1 MPAGRSL
8 YGTLSEQLAD
18 EHSFANGL
26 RRIIDVRDRFGI
38 ATATQ
43 LDIPDVANKAELVM
57 VHELRDGDDPDD
69 RR

>member
-8 YGTLSEQLAD
+8 YGTLPEQLAD

-26 RRIIDVRDRFGI
+26 RRIIAVRDEYGI

-43 LDIPDVANKAELVM
+43 IDVPEVANKAELIM
-57 VHELRDGDDPDD
+57 VHRA
-69 RR
+69 RRRARCRSPR